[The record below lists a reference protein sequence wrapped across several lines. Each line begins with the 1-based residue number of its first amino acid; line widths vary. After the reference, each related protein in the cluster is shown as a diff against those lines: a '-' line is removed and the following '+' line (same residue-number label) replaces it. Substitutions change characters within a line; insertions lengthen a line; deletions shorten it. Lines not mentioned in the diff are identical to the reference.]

1 MRVGAGEG
9 DPSGMGAVHGDCSP
23 SVSGSPA
30 WSLQGYMA
38 LTVPPLCPWDGKQHP
53 IHPSIRACLCPH
65 SLHALGWCCLLHG
78 LHCHLCC
85 QASAC
90 WGPST
95 LGVPSVPSLTTV
107 TARA

>member
-78 LHCHLCC
+78 APLSPVLPGFCLLGTLHSWC
-85 QASAC
+85 
-90 WGPST
+90 P
-95 LGVPSVPSLTTV
+95 
-107 TARA
+107 